1 MIKGIDERLLS
12 VNKVQNEYNITKNM
26 KFPDILQAML
36 TLNSSWDRITQQTI
50 RNCWI
55 HANLIPSSMVAALR
69 NMAEIENEVG
79 DDIEKICDL
88 LSNYQLDDFEGKMT
102 KTNKQNMLKNDI
114 EEWIIIE
121 SNESV
126 MMNVLDEQ
134 LWEEN
139 YVEEKEDENENESKT
154 EIEESSLNTQFDF
167 LQVFN
172 LYNKLYSLAQPT
184 QDEWEKLLPDEVSFS
199 NFLRCVESMKDISK
213 KKIKEISALKK

>member
-1 MIKGIDERLLS
+1 MLILDNYSAHRIFTAKPNNITIQFLPPNVTSTSQPLDQGIISSIKRNYRVDVLKQMIKGIDERLLS
-12 VNKVQNEYNITKNM
+12 GNKVQNEYDITKNM

-36 TLNSSWDRITQQTI
+36 TLNSSWDRTTQQTI

-88 LSNYQLDDFEGKMT
+88 LSNYQLDHFQGEKT
-102 KTNKQNMLKNDI
+102 KTNKRNMLKNDI

-139 YVEEKEDENENESKT
+139 Y
-154 EIEESSLNTQFDF
+154 
-167 LQVFN
+167 LQH
-172 LYNKLYSLAQPT
+172 
-184 QDEWEKLLPDEVSFS
+184 
-199 NFLRCVESMKDISK
+199 I
-213 KKIKEISALKK
+213 